1 MGCNI
6 NEVLLLITLAGSLFV
21 LIAFVVIRLVLPLP
35 PVVEM
40 NDEERDYIKRANRDR
55 EAI

>member
-1 MGCNI
+1 MVGNI

-35 PVVEM
+35 PLVEM
-40 NDEERDYIKRANRDR
+40 NDEERDYIERANRDR